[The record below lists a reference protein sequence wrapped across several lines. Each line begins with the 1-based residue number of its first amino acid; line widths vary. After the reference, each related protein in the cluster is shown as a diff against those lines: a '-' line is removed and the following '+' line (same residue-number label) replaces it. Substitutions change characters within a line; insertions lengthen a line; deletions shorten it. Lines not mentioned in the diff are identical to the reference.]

1 MAEKVLYY
9 SREKRPERSYA
20 PTGDGTEPKMEMKI
34 DEFGHK
40 ELVQVGTTNLY
51 DKIQLSADDCNI
63 ENILARAGQGDLT
76 AFTGSKIYAD
86 VTDAPKNLADAQR
99 KIQAIQN
106 EFNSLPIEVR
116 AKYNHSVSEYVAA
129 YGTEDWALNLGL
141 IKKTE
146 QAEPENKE
154 PENKEGGPVNE

>member
-1 MAEKVLYY
+1 MPKKIVYY
-9 SREKRPERSYA
+9 SRNQRRERTYA

-34 DEFGHK
+34 DEYGHK
-40 ELVQVGTTNLY
+40 ELEQVGTTNLY
-51 DKIQLSADDCNI
+51 EKIQLSAEDCNI

-86 VTDAPKNLADAQR
+86 VTDQPKNLADAQR

-129 YGTEDWALNLGL
+129 YGSEEWAKNLGL
-141 IKKTE
+141 IKDDSNETKIKETE
-146 QAEPENKE
+146 E
-154 PENKEGGPVNE
+154 KEGGSENE

>member
-9 SREKRPERSYA
+9 SRNKRRERTFA

-34 DEFGHK
+34 DEYGHK
-40 ELVQVGTTNLY
+40 ELVQVGTSNLY
-51 DKIQLSADDCNI
+51 EKIQLSADDCNI

-99 KIQAIQN
+99 KIQTIQN

-129 YGTEDWALNLGL
+129 YGTEEWAKNVGL
-141 IKKTE
+141 IQE
-146 QAEPENKE
+146 QKVEVPEVKDQE
-154 PENKEGGPVNE
+154 IKEGGKVDE

>member
-9 SREKRPERSYA
+9 SRNKRRERTYA

-34 DEFGHK
+34 DEYGHK
-40 ELVQVGTTNLY
+40 ELVQVGTSNLY
-51 DKIQLSADDCNI
+51 EKIQLSADDCNI

-129 YGTEDWALNLGL
+129 YGTEDWAKNLGL
-141 IKKTE
+141 IKE
-146 QAEPENKE
+146 QENNEPEVKE
-154 PENKEGGPVNE
+154 QEIKEGGNVDE

>member
-9 SREKRPERSYA
+9 SRNNRRTRTYA
-20 PTGDGTEPKMEMKI
+20 PTGDGTEPKMEIKI

-51 DKIQLSADDCNI
+51 DKIQLSADECNI

-129 YGTEDWALNLGL
+129 YGTEEWALNLGL
-141 IKKTE
+141 IEK
-146 QAEPENKE
+146 PENKKPEIKE
-154 PENKEGGPVNE
+154 PETEKGEEVNE

>member
-9 SREKRPERSYA
+9 SRNNRRQRTYA

-34 DEFGHK
+34 DDFGHK
-40 ELVQVGTTNLY
+40 ELVKVGVTNLY
-51 DKIQLSADDCNI
+51 DKIQLSADDCKI
-63 ENILARAGQGDLT
+63 ENILARAGQGDLS
-76 AFTGSKIYAD
+76 AFTGSNIYAD

-129 YGTEDWALNLGL
+129 YGTEEWAKNLGL
-141 IKKTE
+141 IK
-146 QAEPENKE
+146 EPENIEPEAKE

>member
-9 SREKRPERSYA
+9 SRSNRRNRTYA

-63 ENILARAGQGDLT
+63 EDILARAGQGDLT

-129 YGTEDWALNLGL
+129 YGTKEWAKNLGL
-141 IKKTE
+141 IEEPKKN
-146 QAEPENKE
+146 EPEPKK
-154 PENKEGGPVNE
+154 PETKEGGEVNE

>member
-9 SREKRPERSYA
+9 SRNKRRERTFA

-34 DEFGHK
+34 DDFGHK

-129 YGTEDWALNLGL
+129 YGTEEWAKNVGL
-141 IKKTE
+141 IEETKK
-146 QAEPENKE
+146 QEPEVKE
-154 PENKEGGPVNE
+154 PEVKEGGKVDE

>member
-9 SREKRPERSYA
+9 SRNKRRERTFA
-20 PTGDGTEPKMEMKI
+20 PTGDGTEPKMEIKI
-34 DEFGHK
+34 DEYGHK
-40 ELVQVGTTNLY
+40 ELVQVGTSNLY
-51 DKIQLSADDCNI
+51 EKIQLSADDCNI

-129 YGTEDWALNLGL
+129 YGTEDWAKNLGL
-141 IKKTE
+141 IK
-146 QAEPENKE
+146 EPESKE
-154 PENKEGGPVNE
+154 PETKEPEIKEGGNVNE

>member
-1 MAEKVLYY
+1 MTEKVLYY
-9 SREKRPERSYA
+9 SRNKRRERTFA
-20 PTGDGTEPKMEMKI
+20 PTGDGTEPKMEIKI
-34 DEFGHK
+34 DEYGHK
-40 ELVQVGTTNLY
+40 ELVQVGTSNLY
-51 DKIQLSADDCNI
+51 EKIQLSADDCNI

-86 VTDAPKNLADAQR
+86 ITDAPKNLADAQR

-129 YGTEDWALNLGL
+129 YGTKEWAINLGL
-141 IKKTE
+141 IKEEKTKE
-146 QAEPENKE
+146 QESKE
-154 PENKEGGPVNE
+154 PEIKEGGNVDE

>member
-1 MAEKVLYY
+1 MTEKIIYY
-9 SREKRPERSYA
+9 SRNKRRERTYA

-34 DEFGHK
+34 DEYGHK
-40 ELVQVGTTNLY
+40 ELEQVGTTNLY
-51 DKIQLSADDCNI
+51 EKIQLSAEDCNI
-63 ENILARAGQGDLT
+63 ENILARAGQGDLS

-86 VTDAPKNLADAQR
+86 VTDQPKNLADAQR

-129 YGTEDWALNLGL
+129 YGSEEWAINLGL
-141 IKKTE
+141 IKDEDKNNEIEEKTNE
-146 QAEPENKE
+146 
-154 PENKEGGPVNE
+154 EGGTVNE